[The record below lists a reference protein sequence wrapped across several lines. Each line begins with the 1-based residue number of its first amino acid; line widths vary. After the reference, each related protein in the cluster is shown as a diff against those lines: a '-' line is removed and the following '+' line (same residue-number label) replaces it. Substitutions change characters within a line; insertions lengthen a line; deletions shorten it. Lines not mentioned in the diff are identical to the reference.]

1 MRTLWMATAALLLL
15 SATAFAQ
22 NIRQGEF
29 SADVNS
35 DGWTLAKGT
44 GARTST
50 IFVAFDDP
58 FDSTPNVVLC
68 LTGYEMKPGTD
79 GAVRVSLKTD
89 KVTKAGFMIKVHT
102 WGDSQVT
109 AVSGT
114 WMAYP
119 KK

>member
-1 MRTLWMATAALLLL
+1 MRRILAAGAVTVLM
-15 SATAFAQ
+15 SAMCLAQ

-35 DGWTLAKGT
+35 DGWTLAKGS
-44 GARTST
+44 GARTTS
-50 IFVAFDDP
+50 IFVTFDDP
-58 FDSTPNVVLC
+58 FDTPPNVVLT

-79 GAVRVSLKTD
+79 GAVRVSIKPE
-89 KVTKAGFMIKVHT
+89 KVTKGGFIIKVHT

>member
-1 MRTLWMATAALLLL
+1 MKTLWMAIAAVVLL

-22 NIRQGEF
+22 KIQQGEF
-29 SADVNS
+29 TADVNS

-44 GARTST
+44 GARTAT
-50 IFVAFDDP
+50 IFVTFDDP
-58 FDSTPNVVLC
+58 YDSPPNVMLS
-68 LTGYEMKPGTD
+68 LTGYELKPGAD
-79 GAVRVSLKTD
+79 GAVRVSLKPD
-89 KVTKAGFMIKVHT
+89 KITKGGFIIKVHT

-114 WMAYP
+114 WMAHP